1 MDTYKTNTIIKHN
14 HKIEIENVPFEDGTE
29 VEISVSKN
37 VSEEYIKN
45 LKAKLKGTVLKY
57 DNPFESAIS
66 DEDWELLK

>member
-1 MDTYKTNTIIKHN
+1 M
-14 HKIEIENVPFEDGTE
+14 PFEDGTE